1 MQSSFC
7 VPLLFF
13 MHFNQSKI
21 YFCFSC
27 SQANSKSAQDSEKSS
42 FGEDKLSP
50 LHALFSPPGLQQMQQ
65 FLQHMANN
73 NNNNN
78 NTNTTNNNNGGPL
91 PGFNPSQLQ
100 HFMQQHNLL
109 NQQQVSQSQ
118 FQILPNLILA
128 LKKLT

>member
-21 YFCFSC
+21 YFCFSY

-65 FLQHMANN
+65 FLQQVANN
-73 NNNNN
+73 GAA
-78 NTNTTNNNNGGPL
+78 TGGQG
-91 PGFNPSQLQ
+91 GFNPAQL
-100 HFMQQHNLL
+100 HHLMQQQQNFLSHHQVRHL
-109 NQQQVSQSQ
+109 NFYTNFKNVQGIIENPCI
-118 FQILPNLILA
+118 FQ
-128 LKKLT
+128 T